1 MVVHTMKKNTANK
14 KDPPAKRIRKVSEVS
29 PKNTSRRRKNNNKSD
44 KKRKEKQIAI
54 KRSSGRHEKFDINRM
69 AQTVSR
75 SGVPFLM
82 ARDVSKSVSNK
93 ITKNAS
99 ISQDSRIKKKG
110 NQHSIDGNGEAVTR
124 NKSKEQV
131 RKGREVKTVSA
142 SQVRGLV
149 AAELRDRNRGDI
161 AASYTGKIPEN
172 TLGDQSGKQNKNDRI
187 AVSGGTQHTRE
198 PANRNRVIHDMS
210 KRGGGIST

>member
-1 MVVHTMKKNTANK
+1 MKKNTVNK
-14 KDPPAKRIRKVSEVS
+14 KDP
-29 PKNTSRRRKNNNKSD
+29 KNNMRRRKNNNKFD
-44 KKRKEKQIAI
+44 KKRKEKQIVI

-69 AQTVSR
+69 TQTVSR

-82 ARDVSKSVSNK
+82 ARDISKNVSNK
-93 ITKNAS
+93 IRKNAS
-99 ISQDSRIKKKG
+99 SRQDSRIKKKE
-110 NQHSIDGNGEAVTR
+110 NQHSIGGNRQAVIR

-131 RKGREVKTVSA
+131 LKGRQVKTVSA
-142 SQVRGLV
+142 NQIRGLV
-149 AAELRDRNRGDI
+149 AAELSDRNRGDI
-161 AASYTGKIPEN
+161 AASYTGQIPEN
-172 TLGDQSGKQNKNDRI
+172 ILGDQSWKQNQNDRI